1 MNELPLRDTFGNFL
15 VEIGK
20 KQEDLVVLDA
30 DLSSSTRTSKFAQN
44 FPNRFF
50 NIGIAEQNML
60 GIAMGF
66 AISEKIPIVS
76 GFSIFT
82 TGRAWE
88 FIRIACHDNL
98 NIKIITT
105 HGGFVGEDGS
115 THNALEDLSIMTSL
129 PNLKVLVPS
138 DNIELIEILN
148 YSIKNKGPFY
158 IRLPRGSFPKIHNE
172 KYKFQLGDPDIIKE
186 GNDICLIG
194 TGFGTHLANKYVSS
208 LENRFKI
215 SLKII
220 NLPSIKPINK
230 NNLIKEIRNI
240 KGIIVIEEHNIFCGV
255 GSIISRIISENYPI
269 AMKFIGVN
277 NSFGESGNRELLL
290 DAYGLNEKKIS
301 ENIKLLLKK
310 KVNTQLVKSLKDP

>member
-138 DNIELIEILN
+138 DNIELIEILK